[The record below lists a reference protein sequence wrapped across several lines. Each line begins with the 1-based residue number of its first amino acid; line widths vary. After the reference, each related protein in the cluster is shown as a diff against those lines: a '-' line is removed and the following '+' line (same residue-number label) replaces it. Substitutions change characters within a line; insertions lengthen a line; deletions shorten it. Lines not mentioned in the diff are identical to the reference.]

1 MNGNDSVPVRL
12 VIWFV
17 GVMGLIALTSS
28 VVLSYWGK
36 AAGGLEAVTTG
47 CMTGLLALLGQTR
60 AGHRVGD
67 KPVEVTA
74 EKPLPVME
82 VQPDVLKEEGAE

>member
-1 MNGNDSVPVRL
+1 MNGHDNVPVRL

-17 GVMGLIALTSS
+17 GIMGLVALLAS
-28 VVLSYWGK
+28 VALSYWGK

-60 AGHRVGD
+60 TGQRVTD
-67 KPVEVTA
+67 QVVETSGG
-74 EKPLPVME
+74 KPLPADDGV
-82 VQPDVLKEEGAE
+82 

>member
-1 MNGNDSVPVRL
+1 MNGHDSVPVRL

-17 GVMGLIALTSS
+17 GIMGLIALTSS
-28 VVLSYWGK
+28 VALSFGGK

-60 AGHRVGD
+60 TGHRAATRSL
-67 KPVEVTA
+67 EVKEEETLPDM
-74 EKPLPVME
+74 PLPGAG
-82 VQPDVLKEEGAE
+82 EEIKDER